1 MKKKKK
7 KWLASFLYDP
17 DMIDGLSSEELE
29 NLEKF
34 ANTFTEISKRYV
46 TGIAPLTPLGEITK
60 KMEKL

>member
-34 ANTFTEISKRYV
+34 ANAFTEISKEYM
-46 TGIAPLTPLGEITK
+46 TAITPLGEITK
-60 KMEKL
+60 KMENL

>member
-1 MKKKKK
+1 MKKKKKK

-34 ANTFTEISKRYV
+34 ANAFTEISKGYM
-46 TGIAPLTPLGEITK
+46 TPLGEITK